1 MGVLRLLLASA
12 VLLSHL
18 GVRSYGLNIGVVA
31 VVIFYSLA
39 GHVVASLWG
48 RWQHQS
54 QPIKRFYI
62 DRSWRILPQY
72 VVALLWASLLWLNNS
87 ASVFLS
93 KAPNVLDW
101 LANLLIVPLN
111 YYMYTGQDHFT
122 LIPPAWSLAAELQFY
137 LLAPFILR
145 LSLPKIALCLG
156 LSLFVFVL
164 AQLQWLDSDYYGYR
178 LLPGVLFIFLLGALQ
193 QFNHQQSRPV
203 LGRCL
208 LSLWLINALYLL
220 ALRLTNFHQPYNQEV
235 ALGLFLAMPLL
246 AVFAAK
252 NQLLPDND
260 ALQQLNKYLG
270 ALSYGVFLYHFPV
283 LWLLNLSLPVAN
295 NSDIF
300 KTLVLTFIAAVIGHS
315 LIERPLWRLFRR

>member
-18 GVRSYGLNIGVVA
+18 GVGIYGLNIGVVA

-39 GHVVASLWG
+39 GHVVASLWS

-54 QPIKRFYI
+54 QPFKRFYI

-72 VVALLWASLLWLNNS
+72 IVAMLWASLLWFNNTV
-87 ASVFLS
+87 SVFLS
-93 KAPNVLDW
+93 QSPTGLDW

-122 LIPPAWSLAAELQFY
+122 LIPPAWSLAAEVQFY

-145 LSLPKIALCLG
+145 LSLPKMALCLG
-156 LSLFVFVL
+156 LSLLVFVL
-164 AQLQWLDSDYYGYR
+164 AQLQWLNSDYYGYR

-193 QFNHQQSRPV
+193 QLNHQQPKRM
-203 LGRCL
+203 LARCL

-220 ALRLTNFHQPYNQEV
+220 ALLLTGFQQPYNQEV
-235 ALGLFLAMPLL
+235 SLGLFLAMPLL
-246 AVFAAK
+246 AVFATK
-252 NQLLPDND
+252 NQLLPANYS
-260 ALQQLNKYLG
+260 LQQLNKYLG

-283 LWLLNLSLPVAN
+283 LWQLNLSLPVAN

-300 KTLVLTFIAAVIGHS
+300 KTLVLTFIAAVIGHG